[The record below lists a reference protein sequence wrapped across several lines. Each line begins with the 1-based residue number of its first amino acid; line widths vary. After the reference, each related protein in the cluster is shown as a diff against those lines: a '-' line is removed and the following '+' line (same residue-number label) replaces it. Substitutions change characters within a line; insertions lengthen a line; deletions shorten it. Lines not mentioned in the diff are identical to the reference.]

1 MSVRKRRPLPINRRL
16 YSLVMRLAVPF
27 LLLRLLW
34 RSRRHS
40 GYRSQL
46 WHRLGLY
53 GRHRASRP
61 NERVWIHAVSVG
73 ETLAI
78 APLLELLLA
87 ERPDLS
93 LLVTSTTPT
102 GAEQVEK
109 KLGGR
114 VEWCWAPL
122 DTPGAVNRF
131 LEYWQPAL
139 GALVETEIWPNLL
152 THATARGV
160 PMVLLNARLS
170 ERSAGGYARVA
181 GLTRQTLSHL
191 VGVAAQTE
199 SDASRLRALGAADKA
214 VIVTGSL
221 KFALDR
227 SALRQANQQERL
239 QFGAGAFDRPV
250 WLAASTHPGEE
261 EPVLEAFA
269 QLKAEQPNALLMLA
283 PRHPDRVPGILAMPA
298 LRQYQVV
305 RHSDFQ
311 PGVGA
316 THGEG
321 EGAASISLTLEDD
334 VLVIDTLGRLG
345 ALTGCADAVFVGG
358 SLIPHGGHNPLEAAA
373 WCLPILS
380 GPHTFNFSSI
390 YRDLFEANAAVE
402 VDADTLS
409 TALLDCLGQQADTE
423 QVTAMG
429 ERAGAYQSAQEGV
442 VDRQWAVLAAHLP

>member
-1 MSVRKRRPLPINRRL
+1 MV
-16 YSLVMRLAVPF
+16 
-27 LLLRLLW
+27 
-34 RSRRHS
+34 
-40 GYRSQL
+40 
-46 WHRLGLY
+46 
-53 GRHRASRP
+53 
-61 NERVWIHAVSVG
+61 
-73 ETLAI
+73 
-78 APLLELLLA
+78 PLLERLLT

-93 LLVTSTTPT
+93 VLVTSTTPT
-102 GAEQVEK
+102 GAEQVQQ

-114 VEWCWAPL
+114 VAWCWAPF
-122 DTPGAVNRF
+122 DTPGAVKRF
-131 LEYWQPAL
+131 LEHWHPTL

-152 THATARGV
+152 THAAARGI

-170 ERSAGGYARVA
+170 ERSAAGYARVA
-181 GLTRQTLSHL
+181 GLTRQTLGHL
-191 VGVAAQTE
+191 SGVAAQTE
-199 SDASRLRALGAADKA
+199 SDASRLRALGATDEA

-227 SALRQANQQERL
+227 NALREANEQERL

-261 EPVLEAFA
+261 ELVLEAFA

-298 LRQYQVV
+298 MRQYQVV

-311 PGVGA
+311 VNADGTP
-316 THGEG
+316 EG
-321 EGAASISLTLEDD
+321 GTTGISLTPEDD
-334 VLVIDTLGRLG
+334 VLVIDTLGQLG

-358 SLIPHGGHNPLEAAA
+358 SLVPHGGHNPLEAAA

-380 GPHTFNFSSI
+380 GPHTFNFSTI

-402 VDADTLS
+402 VEGSTLGS
-409 TALLDCLGQQADTE
+409 ALLDCLGQQADTE

-429 ERAGAYQSAQEGV
+429 ARAGAYQSAQEGV
-442 VDRQWAVLAAHLP
+442 VERQWAVLAAHLP

>member
-1 MSVRKRRPLPINRRL
+1 
-16 YSLVMRLAVPF
+16 
-27 LLLRLLW
+27 
-34 RSRRHS
+34 
-40 GYRSQL
+40 
-46 WHRLGLY
+46 
-53 GRHRASRP
+53 
-61 NERVWIHAVSVG
+61 
-73 ETLAI
+73 
-78 APLLELLLA
+78 
-87 ERPDLS
+87 
-93 LLVTSTTPT
+93 
-102 GAEQVEK
+102 
-109 KLGGR
+109 
-114 VEWCWAPL
+114 
-122 DTPGAVNRF
+122 
-131 LEYWQPAL
+131 
-139 GALVETEIWPNLL
+139 
-152 THATARGV
+152 
-160 PMVLLNARLS
+160 
-170 ERSAGGYARVA
+170 
-181 GLTRQTLSHL
+181 
-191 VGVAAQTE
+191 VAAQTE
-199 SDASRLRALGAADKA
+199 SDASRLRALGAADEA

-227 SALRQANQQERL
+227 NALREANQQERL
-239 QFGAGAFDRPV
+239 QFAPGAFDRPV

-311 PGVGA
+311 PSSGA
-316 THGEG
+316 ISDAGETTG
-321 EGAASISLTLEDD
+321 ISLRLEDD

-373 WCLPILS
+373 WCLPIFS

-390 YRDLFEANAAVE
+390 YRDLLDANAAVE

>member
-40 GYRSQL
+40 GYRSQI

-53 GRHRASRP
+53 GRHRASLSGGRI
-61 NERVWIHAVSVG
+61 WIHAVSVG

-78 APLLELLLA
+78 APFLERLLVD
-87 ERPDLS
+87 RPDLTV
-93 LLVTSTTPT
+93 LVTSTTPT
-102 GAEQVEK
+102 GAEQVQQK
-109 KLGGR
+109 FGSR
-114 VEWCWAPL
+114 VECCWAPF
-122 DTPGAVNRF
+122 DTPGAARRF
-131 LEYWQPAL
+131 LAHWQPAL

-152 THATARGV
+152 AHAAARGM

-170 ERSAGGYARVA
+170 ERSARGYARVA
-181 GLTRQTLSHL
+181 GLMRQTLGHL
-191 VGVAAQTE
+191 AGVAAQTE
-199 SDASRLRALGAADKA
+199 SDANRLRALGAADEA

-227 SALRQANQQERL
+227 NALREANEQERR
-239 QFGAGAFDRPV
+239 QFGPGAFDRPV

-269 QLKAEQPNALLMLA
+269 RLKAERPNALLMLA
-283 PRHPDRVPGILAMPA
+283 PRHPDRVPGILGMPA
-298 LRQYQVV
+298 MRQYRVV

-311 PGVGA
+311 SSAGA
-316 THGEG
+316 TPHAGES
-321 EGAASISLTLEDD
+321 AASTSLTVTDD
-334 VLVIDTLGRLG
+334 VLVVDTLGRLG

-358 SLIPHGGHNPLEAAA
+358 SLVPHGGHNPLEAAA

-380 GPHTFNFSSI
+380 GPHTFNFASI

-402 VDADTLS
+402 VEADTLG

-442 VDRQWAVLAAHLP
+442 VDGQWTVLAAHLP

>member
-1 MSVRKRRPLPINRRL
+1 
-16 YSLVMRLAVPF
+16 MRLAVPF

-73 ETLAI
+73 ETLAM

-87 ERPDLS
+87 DRPDLTV
-93 LLVTSTTPT
+93 LVTSTTPT
-102 GAEQVEK
+102 GAEQVEQK
-109 KLGGR
+109 FAGR
-114 VEWCWAPL
+114 VEWCWAPF
-122 DTPGAVNRF
+122 DTPGAVRRF
-131 LEYWQPAL
+131 LAHWHPTV

-152 THATARGV
+152 THAAARGV
-160 PMVLLNARLS
+160 PMILLNARLS
-170 ERSAGGYARVA
+170 ERSASGYGRVA

-227 SALRQANQQERL
+227 NALREANQQERL

>member
-1 MSVRKRRPLPINRRL
+1 
-16 YSLVMRLAVPF
+16 MRLAVPF

-34 RSRRHS
+34 RSRQHS
-40 GYRSQL
+40 GYRSQI
-46 WHRLGLY
+46 WHRLGFY
-53 GRHRASRP
+53 GRHRASRSG
-61 NERVWIHAVSVG
+61 ERVWIHAVSVG

-78 APLLELLLA
+78 APLLERLLT

-93 LLVTSTTPT
+93 VLVTSTTPT
-102 GAEQVEK
+102 GAEQVQQ

-114 VEWCWAPL
+114 VEWCWAPF
-122 DTPGAVNRF
+122 DTPGAAKRF
-131 LEYWQPAL
+131 LEHWHPTL

-152 THATARGV
+152 THAAARGV

-170 ERSAGGYARVA
+170 ERSAAGYARVA
-181 GLTRQTLSHL
+181 GLTQQTLGHL
-191 VGVAAQTE
+191 AGVAAQTE
-199 SDASRLRALGAADKA
+199 SDASRLRALGAADET

-227 SALRQANQQERL
+227 NALREANEQERL

-261 EPVLEAFA
+261 QLVLEAFA

-298 LRQYQVV
+298 MRRYQVK
-305 RHSDFQ
+305 RHSNFQ
-311 PGVGA
+311 PSAGA
-316 THGEG
+316 TSDA
-321 EGAASISLTLEDD
+321 GAAPGISLTLKDD
-334 VLVIDTLGRLG
+334 VLVIDTLGQLG

-358 SLIPHGGHNPLEAAA
+358 SLVPHGGHNPLEAAA

-380 GPHTFNFSSI
+380 GPQTFNFASI
-390 YRDLFEANAAVE
+390 YRELFEANAAVE
-402 VDADTLS
+402 VEESTLGS
-409 TALLDCLGQQADTE
+409 ALLDCLGQQADIE

-429 ERAGAYQSAQEGV
+429 ARAGAFQSAQEGV
-442 VDRQWAVLAAHLP
+442 VERQWAVLAAHLP

>member
-34 RSRRHS
+34 RSRQHS
-40 GYRSQL
+40 GYRSQI
-46 WHRLGLY
+46 WHRLGFY
-53 GRHRASRP
+53 GRHRASRSG
-61 NERVWIHAVSVG
+61 ERVWIHAVSVG

-78 APLLELLLA
+78 APLLERLLT

-93 LLVTSTTPT
+93 VLVTSTTPT
-102 GAEQVEK
+102 GAEQVQQ

-114 VEWCWAPL
+114 VEWCWAPF
-122 DTPGAVNRF
+122 DTPGAAKRF
-131 LEYWQPAL
+131 LEHWHPTL

-152 THATARGV
+152 THAAARGV

-170 ERSAGGYARVA
+170 ERSAAGYARVA
-181 GLTRQTLSHL
+181 GLTQQTLGHL
-191 VGVAAQTE
+191 AGVAAQTE
-199 SDASRLRALGAADKA
+199 SDASRLRALGAADEA

-227 SALRQANQQERL
+227 NALREANEQERL

-261 EPVLEAFA
+261 QLVLDAFV

-283 PRHPDRVPGILAMPA
+283 PRHPDRVPSILAMPA
-298 LRQYQVV
+298 MRRYQVA

-311 PGVGA
+311 VNA
-316 THGEG
+316 DSIQDEG
-321 EGAASISLTLEDD
+321 GDTGISLTPEDD

-345 ALTGCADAVFVGG
+345 ALTGCADAAFVGG
-358 SLIPHGGHNPLEAAA
+358 SLVPHGGHNPLEAAA

-380 GPHTFNFSSI
+380 GPHTFNFASI

-402 VDADTLS
+402 VEGSTLGP
-409 TALLDCLGQQADTE
+409 ALLDCLGQQADTE
-423 QVTAMG
+423 RFTAMG

-442 VDRQWAVLAAHLP
+442 VERQWAVFAAHVP

>member
-34 RSRRHS
+34 RSRQHS
-40 GYRSQL
+40 TYRSQI
-46 WHRLGLY
+46 WQRQGFY
-53 GRHRASRP
+53 GRYRASRSG
-61 NERVWIHAVSVG
+61 ERVWIHAVSVG

-78 APLLELLLA
+78 APLVERLLV

-93 LLVTSTTPT
+93 VLVTSTTPT
-102 GAEQVEK
+102 GAEQVQQ

-114 VEWCWAPL
+114 VEWCWAPF
-122 DTPGAVNRF
+122 DTPGAAKRF
-131 LEYWQPAL
+131 LEHWHPTL
-139 GALVETEIWPNLL
+139 GALIETEIWPNLL
-152 THATARGV
+152 THAAARGV
-160 PMVLLNARLS
+160 DMVLLNARLS
-170 ERSAGGYARVA
+170 ERSAAGYARVA
-181 GLTRQTLSHL
+181 GLTQQTLGHL
-191 VGVAAQTE
+191 AGVAAQTE
-199 SDASRLRALGAADKA
+199 SDASRLRALGAADET

-227 SALRQANQQERL
+227 NALREANEQERL

-261 EPVLEAFA
+261 QLVLEAFA

-311 PGVGA
+311 PSAGA
-316 THGEG
+316 TSDA
-321 EGAASISLTLEDD
+321 GAAPGISLTLKDD
-334 VLVIDTLGRLG
+334 VLVIDTLGQLG

-358 SLIPHGGHNPLEAAA
+358 SLVPHGGHNPLEAAA

-380 GPHTFNFSSI
+380 GPQTFNFASI
-390 YRDLFEANAAVE
+390 YRELFEANAAVE
-402 VDADTLS
+402 VEESTLGS
-409 TALLDCLGQQADTE
+409 ALLDCLGQQADIE

-429 ERAGAYQSAQEGV
+429 ARAGAFQSAQEGV
-442 VDRQWAVLAAHLP
+442 VERQWAVLAAHLP

>member
-34 RSRRHS
+34 RSRQHS
-40 GYRSQL
+40 GYRSQI
-46 WHRLGLY
+46 WHRLGFY
-53 GRHRASRP
+53 GGHRAPRSG
-61 NERVWIHAVSVG
+61 ERVWVHAVSVG

-78 APLLELLLA
+78 VPLLERLLT

-93 LLVTSTTPT
+93 VLVTSTTPT
-102 GAEQVEK
+102 GAEQVQQ

-114 VEWCWAPL
+114 VAWCWAPF
-122 DTPGAVNRF
+122 DTPGAVKRF
-131 LEYWQPAL
+131 LEYWRPTL

-152 THATARGV
+152 THAAARGI

-170 ERSAGGYARVA
+170 ERSAAGYARVA
-181 GLTRQTLSHL
+181 GLTRQTLGHL
-191 VGVAAQTE
+191 AGIAAQTE
-199 SDASRLRALGAADKA
+199 SDASRLRALGAADEA

-227 SALRQANQQERL
+227 NALREANEQQRL

-261 EPVLEAFA
+261 ELVLEAFA

-298 LRQYQVV
+298 MRQYQLA
-305 RHSDFQ
+305 RHSHFQ
-311 PGVGA
+311 ANAATTPGANETTG
-316 THGEG
+316 
-321 EGAASISLTLEDD
+321 ISLTLEDD
-334 VLVIDTLGRLG
+334 VLVVDTLGQLG

-358 SLIPHGGHNPLEAAA
+358 SLVPHGGHNPLEAAA

-380 GPHTFNFSSI
+380 GPHTFNFARI

-402 VDADTLS
+402 VKTSTLGS
-409 TALLDCLGQQADTE
+409 ALLDCLGQQANIE

-429 ERAGAYQSAQEGV
+429 ARAGAYQSAQEGV
-442 VDRQWAVLAAHLP
+442 VERQWAVLAAHLP